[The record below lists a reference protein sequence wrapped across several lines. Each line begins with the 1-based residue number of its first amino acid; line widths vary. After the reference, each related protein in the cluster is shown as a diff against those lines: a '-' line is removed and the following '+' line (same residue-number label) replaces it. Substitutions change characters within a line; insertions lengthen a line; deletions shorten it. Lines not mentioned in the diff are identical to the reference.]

1 MIPGE
6 PDSHDPEM
14 LLANPVHHNDGT
26 KCGRKDCVIIHYLA
40 QVLYS
45 QHLAYSFVPK
55 GSQPFQVL
63 S

>member
-6 PDSHDPEM
+6 PDRHGPEM
-14 LLANPVHHNDGT
+14 LLDNPVHHNDGT
-26 KCGRKDCVIIHYLA
+26 KSGRKDWVIIHYLA

-45 QHLAYSFVPK
+45 QYLAYSFVAK

>member
-6 PDSHDPEM
+6 PDSYDPEL
-14 LLANPVHHNDGT
+14 LLANLVHHNDGT
-26 KCGRKDCVIIHYLA
+26 KSGRKDWVIIHYLA

-45 QHLAYSFVPK
+45 LAYSFVPK